1 MKYLDFRNIYLSLDD
16 CDSEEM
22 FIHERGWQDWME
34 EYADDES
41 GEKITNILHDVWCM
55 KGNIVK
61 GLKSVFG
68 LTQKKIS
75 EEYGIPIRT
84 VEQWS
89 SELKKIPPEKA
100 CMLAFCV
107 FTDQDII

>member
-1 MKYLDFRNIYLSLDD
+1 MKYRDFRNIYLSLGD

-22 FIHERGWQDWME
+22 FIAERGWQDWME

-41 GEKITNILHDVWCM
+41 GGKITNILHAFWCI
-55 KGNIVK
+55 KDNIVK
-61 GLKSVFG
+61 GLKIVCG
-68 LTQKKIS
+68 LTQ
-75 EEYGIPIRT
+75 EEIDEDYGIPKRT
-84 VEQWS
+84 IEDWS
-89 SELKKIPPEKA
+89 SGAHIAPQGKA

>member
-1 MKYLDFRNIYLSLDD
+1 MKYRDFRNIYLSLDD

-22 FIHERGWQDWME
+22 FIAERGWQDWMK

-41 GEKITNILHDVWCM
+41 GGNITNILHNVWCM

-68 LTQKKIS
+68 LTQRKIS

-84 VEQWS
+84 IEQWS
-89 SELKKIPPEKA
+89 SGLKKIPLGKA
-100 CMLAFCV
+100 CMLAYCV
-107 FTDQDII
+107 FTDHDII